1 MWSEKQ
7 TFYNK
12 KLDDAA
18 AALKD
23 MNSRYKAS
31 QSSLEAAKAEA
42 SGANVENKGEEGG
55 SPGKK
60 ESFDALETK
69 GQLVVLKKQNAA
81 LKIEVKA
88 IQMELRSKTIV
99 EDQKSKLIDLLD
111 RKVNQLKEQNKK
123 LLEKQISGET
133 GASKEGEKKSEDST
147 DGQNTAASND
157 ELLSAQKTIKELSE
171 KLLYS
176 EKYGE
181 RLKNANSELKAM
193 LSDLEQK
200 GVKLMDLAK
209 TKVKS
214 YSEENKQLK
223 SDMGDLSTKVSEGE
237 AQVKEVQSRLNAA
250 EKEKDHIVSDKKN
263 LEEKLDLL
271 TDSIVNKEETNIEIM
286 NEVLKIRD
294 SLAKT
299 EEDRVHREF
308 HEKLNNLETENKDLV
323 EALNRTKE
331 DYEQLLSEK
340 KVLDEQM
347 RSLKAVLNPGAPLGG
362 SADEVKP

>member
-23 MNSRYKAS
+23 MNSRYKKA
-31 QSSLEAAKAEA
+31 QSSLEAFKAEA
-42 SGANVENKGEEGG
+42 SGASAENKGED
-55 SPGKK
+55 GKK
-60 ESFDALETK
+60 EGFDALETK
-69 GQLVVLKKQNAA
+69 GQLMVVKKQNAA

-123 LLEKQISGET
+123 LLEKQIAGET
-133 GASKEGEKKSEDST
+133 GAKDAAKTAEDAT
-147 DGQNTAASND
+147 DGQNVVSSSD
-157 ELLSAQKTIKELSE
+157 ELLNAQKQIKELSE

-181 RLKNANSELKAM
+181 KLKHANTELKAM

-223 SDMGDLSTKVSEGE
+223 SDMGDLSSKVTEGE
-237 AQVKEVQSRLNAA
+237 AQVQQVKDRLDAA

-308 HEKLNNLETENKDLV
+308 HDKLNNLETETKDLV

-362 SADEVKP
+362 STDEVKP